1 MANHYRV
8 SPKFHLWARRRG
20 LSDSETRLAFYLLTC
35 EHRNLEGLYR
45 LPKPYMAADLN
56 WALEKVGENLAA
68 VLATGFAMY
77 DEYAEM
83 VLIPKALKHQ
93 SPTTENQVKG
103 AIAQLRRIPRTSLW
117 HAFVT
122 ACATHCPKLA
132 EAVEKEW
139 PSNGHR
145 IDLRPSAKSCDANA
159 IGIASPPDADA
170 SLAHAR
176 GDSSSSSNS
185 ISSSSPPNPPEQ
197 AQGGKDHSPGASPVR
212 LNSRAL
218 GTSPRQMDAAAL
230 AGQDAAAALAAV
242 GSLTDPEDAHRRR
255 WERMRLALRVALP
268 EDASAWGLYVEGLE
282 LAAVDGDVLVID
294 GPDRSWAWHQ
304 SARLVALT
312 AERTGV
318 RARLATREEHEGLRA
333 RARDAHTPAR
343 EAVAS

>member
-1 MANHYRV
+1 VANHYRV

-56 WALEKVGENLAA
+56 WALEKVDGNLAA

-77 DEYAEM
+77 DEDAEM

-93 SPTTENQVKG
+93 SPSSPLQIRG
-103 AIAQLRRIPRTSLW
+103 AIVQLQRIPRTSLW

-122 ACATHCPKLA
+122 ACATHCPRLA

-139 PSNGHR
+139 PSDGHR
-145 IDLRPSAKSCDANA
+145 IDLRPTAKSTDANG
-159 IGIASPPDADA
+159 IGNGSAPDANGV
-170 SLAHAR
+170 LACVR
-176 GDSSSSSNS
+176 GDSISSSNS

-197 AQGGKDHSPGASPVR
+197 AQGGEDQPSGASPVR

-230 AGQDAAAALAAV
+230 ADQDAAAALAAV
-242 GSLTDPEDAHRRR
+242 GTLTDPGDKHRKG
-255 WERMRLALRVALP
+255 WEALRVGLRAALP

-318 RARLATREEHEGLRA
+318 RARLATREEHEGLR
-333 RARDAHTPAR
+333 DAHTPAR